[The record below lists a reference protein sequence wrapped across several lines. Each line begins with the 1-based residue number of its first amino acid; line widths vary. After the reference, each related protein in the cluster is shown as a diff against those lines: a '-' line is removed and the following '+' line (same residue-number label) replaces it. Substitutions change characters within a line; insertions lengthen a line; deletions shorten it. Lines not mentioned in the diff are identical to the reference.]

1 MTNMIRSSL
10 AAAAMLLAAGCA
22 SLPPPKD
29 GGTPAGFREIRNEP
43 HYRLAVR
50 PGEAAWP
57 QPALFRLPEATVV
70 EGAIGTGITPQ
81 QAQVVATHAARS
93 MCLALAP
100 WMQWTTA
107 DEGGRILLQVQRI
120 GASSSELAATSAVLD
135 ALVPGPF
142 RLPAGLGTLEVNTRV
157 EDAAGATVLD
167 VRWARGANPLL
178 HRARVSTIGDAWELA
193 PSNARDLVA
202 ELAPLKL
209 AAQPDP
215 VREANI
221 AACEQRFGQVSVAGR
236 AASFLVP
243 LSPEAI
249 DPASGKPAGD
259 APAEDQPAAGKP

>member
-1 MTNMIRSSL
+1 MTSIIRSSL
-10 AAAAMLLAAGCA
+10 AAVAMLLATGCA

-29 GGTPAGFREIRNEP
+29 GGTPAGYREIRNEP
-43 HYRLAVR
+43 HYRLALR

-57 QPALFRLPEATVV
+57 LPPLFRLPQATVS
-70 EGAIGTGITPQ
+70 EGAIGTGITPE
-81 QAQVVATHAARS
+81 QAAVVATHAARS

-107 DEGGRILLQVQRI
+107 EEGGRILLQVQRI
-120 GASSSELAATSAVLD
+120 GASNSELAATSAVLD

-157 EDAAGATVLD
+157 EDAAGASVLD
-167 VRWARGANPLL
+167 VRWARGANPLI

-209 AAQPDP
+209 ARQPDP
-215 VREANI
+215 VRKANV
-221 AACEQRFGQVSVAGR
+221 AACDERFGRVSVAGR
-236 AASFLVP
+236 AASMFVP
-243 LSPEAI
+243 FSPEAI
-249 DPASGKPAGD
+249 DPSDDTPEPTPA
-259 APAEDQPAAGKP
+259 PQP